1 MAGERDITIYKG
13 DSYTHQI
20 NIKNSANTAINITGR
35 TYISQVRKSKA
46 SNTVIAS
53 FTTAITNAANG
64 VLTMSMTGSE
74 TSNINTGIYYYDL
87 QETNGSTITT
97 LMGGKVTVTGEVSRV

>member
-1 MAGERDITIYKG
+1 MAAERNITIYKG
-13 DSYTHQI
+13 DSYSHQV
-20 NIKNSANTAINITGR
+20 NIKNSANVAINITGR
-35 TYISQVRKSKA
+35 TYISQIRKSKA
-46 SNTVIAS
+46 SESVVLS
-53 FTTAITNAANG
+53 FTTTVTNAANG
-64 VLTMSMTGSE
+64 VLTMSLSSSE

>member
-20 NIKNSANTAINITGR
+20 NIRNSANSAINIAGR
-35 TYISQVRKSKA
+35 TYVSQIRKSKA
-46 SNTVIAS
+46 SETVVAS
-53 FTTAITNAANG
+53 FTIEITNAANG
-64 VLTMSMTGSE
+64 VLTMSMTAST

>member
-1 MAGERDITIYKG
+1 MAAERNITIYKG

-35 TYISQVRKSKA
+35 SYVSQIRKSKA
-46 SNTVIAS
+46 SESILVS
-53 FTTAITNAANG
+53 FTTTITNAANG
-64 VLTMSMTGSE
+64 VLTMTLTAAQ

-87 QETNGSTITT
+87 QETNGATITT